1 MPRRTI
7 LSDAELA
14 SLLALPDPEAELIR
28 RYTFSESDAAI
39 ISQHRGPA
47 MSGSKMG

>member
-14 SLLALPDPEAELIR
+14 SLLALPDTETELIR
-28 RYTFSESDAAI
+28 RHTFTDADVSI
-39 ISQHRGPA
+39 ISRISA
-47 MSGSKMG
+47 